1 MSEGPTERTAGQW
14 KQDILRAYNA
24 VNRRITGAGV
34 TRHRVDLMDD
44 RFLVIA
50 EHQRIPAL
58 LCISGFDPGLSRAA
72 DVALID
78 ESKRQLRVEW
88 EQCLGISIK
97 TVLKDYDPVTE
108 LAATIAVLNKPLPI
122 ERQG

>member
-1 MSEGPTERTAGQW
+1 MSEPPPERTAGQW
-14 KQDILRAYNA
+14 KQEILRVYNA
-24 VNRRITGAGV
+24 VNRQITGAGV

-50 EHQRIPAL
+50 EHQRIRAL
-58 LCISGFDPGLSRAA
+58 LTISGFDPVLSRAT

-78 ESKRQLRVEW
+78 VSKRQLRVEW
-88 EQCLGISIK
+88 ERCLGISIK

-108 LAATIAVLNKPLPI
+108 LAATVAILNQPLPI
-122 ERQG
+122 ERHG

>member
-1 MSEGPTERTAGQW
+1 MSEPPTERTAGQW
-14 KQDILRAYNA
+14 KQDILRTYNA

-34 TRHRVDLMDD
+34 DRHRVHLMDD
-44 RFLVIA
+44 SFMVIA

-58 LCISGFDPGLSRAA
+58 LSISGFDPGLSRAA

-88 EQCLGISIK
+88 EQSLGISIK

-108 LAATIAVLNKPLPI
+108 LAATVAILNKPLPI
-122 ERQG
+122 ERPG